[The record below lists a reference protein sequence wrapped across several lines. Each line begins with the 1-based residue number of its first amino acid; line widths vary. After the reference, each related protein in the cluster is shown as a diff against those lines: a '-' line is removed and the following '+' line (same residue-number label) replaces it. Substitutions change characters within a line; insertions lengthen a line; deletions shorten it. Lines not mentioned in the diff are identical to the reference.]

1 MTALTEGNS
10 HLNEIV
16 DEVSLTGSAVEIS
29 RNGRAAAVVISYEEY
44 ESLLETLNILSDEAT
59 MNAIIEAESEIASGD
74 IIELD

>member
-1 MTALTEGNS
+1 MIALTEGNS
-10 HLNEIV
+10 HLSEIV

-29 RNGRAAAVVISYEEY
+29 RNGRTAAVVISYEEY